1 MKILS
6 VDDSRIIRT
15 IFKNIVMTLGY
26 DFLEAENGQEALDV
40 LENEYQDVALVI
52 LDWNMPVMDGFT
64 ALQKIKAH
72 EKFGHIPVMMAT
84 TEGERTN
91 IIKAIQAGASNYVT
105 KPFNQDD
112 LMVRVS
118 DCIEA
123 AGAAC

>member
-6 VDDSRIIRT
+6 VDDSKIIRT
-15 IFKNIVMTLGY
+15 IFKSIVATLGY
-26 DFLEAENGQEALDV
+26 DFLEAENGQEALDI
-40 LENEYQDVALVI
+40 LESDYEDIILVI

-64 ALQKIKAH
+64 ALQKIRAD
-72 EKFGHIPVMMAT
+72 ERFTHIPVMMAT

-91 IIKAIQAGASNYVT
+91 IIKAIQAGAKNYVT
-105 KPFNQDD
+105 KPFNQED

-123 AGAAC
+123 GC